1 MSRLLIVLAIAGLL
15 AACSTGSAGSGQAAQ
30 SASGAASDAASAA
43 ASGTVS
49 GDPSAACAE
58 AFAPIMDMNITS
70 ISDLGDVDE
79 VTPTVEGCESVADW
93 IAGVQQVLGAEVKPS
108 TARLLL
114 DIRCSDPSLD
124 APICDELASS

>member
-15 AACSTGSAGSGQAAQ
+15 AACSTGSAGSGQPAQ
-30 SASGAASDAASAA
+30 SASDAASAA

-58 AFAPIMDMNITS
+58 AFAPIRDMNITS